1 MPPDPSTQ
9 RSLFEHQ
16 PAWVEDDVRRGTI
29 ATVVLPDGVDKPLDY
44 LVPES
49 LAAAV
54 EPGRRVRVP
63 LGRANRAR
71 LAYCVAVRS
80 DELPQQPLKEVL
92 AVEDERPL
100 LSRRMLE
107 LTRWMADR
115 WMARWG
121 EVLEAVLP
129 AGVRLRRRG
138 RVATLLVASGREP
151 ARQLTAGQARV
162 LAAAAEPATVEQ
174 LMKASGA
181 SRAVVSRLVKLGL
194 LVEAGSVEL
203 AAAGGPE
210 RPGISH
216 ERPAAL
222 SPAQTAALDAI
233 TRAMKEGRHETILL
247 FGVTGSGK
255 TEVYLQA
262 VEETISYGRQA
273 IVLVPEISLTPQ
285 TCDRFRA
292 RFGKVAVLH
301 SHLTPAERHDQWR
314 EIAAGRVSV
323 VVGARSA
330 IFAPAPR
337 LGLIVIDEE
346 HESSFKQATA
356 PRYHARDV
364 AEWIARAEGVPLVL
378 GSATPA
384 IETFARSLSG
394 EVRMCRL
401 ADRVGGSQLP
411 AVITVDLRDP
421 GARSRGAISPRL
433 AAGIRWALD
442 ADGQVMLLLNRR
454 GFATH
459 VQCRACG
466 HTVRCPQCDIALTL
480 HQPGNRG
487 ICHGCGLVSRL
498 PADCPECRAPGLAHR
513 GTGTQ
518 RLEEQVRRAF
528 PDAAVARMDTDTMRT
543 RGSHEKT
550 LDAFRDKT
558 IDILVGTQMIAKGLD
573 FPSVM
578 LVGVVNADAALHL
591 ADFRAA
597 ERTCQLVTQVAGRSG
612 RGPLGGR
619 VVVQTSTPEHP
630 AIRAAAAHDYE
641 AFVRSELP
649 IREALLYP
657 PFGHVIR
664 LVIRGVDEDRVA
676 AWAGTLADRLRQ
688 EAARAAAGAGQ
699 AADDNRDVNANHQ
712 AGAAGGQPG
721 GTGVRVLGPAPAP
734 IPRLRERFRWHLQV
748 HGPDGPALRELVRRG
763 TAGLKTPDGI
773 AWIVDVD
780 PVEML

>member
-1 MPPDPSTQ
+1 MPDQHTTQ
-9 RSLFEHQ
+9 RELFESRPQ
-16 PAWVEDDVRRGTI
+16 WVEDDARRGTV
-29 ATVVLPDGVDKPLDY
+29 ATVVLPEGVDKPLDY

-54 EPGRRVRVP
+54 EPGKRVRVP
-63 LGRANRAR
+63 LGRANRER
-71 LAYCVAVRS
+71 LAYCVAVRHG
-80 DELPQQPLKEVL
+80 ELPQTPLKSV
-92 AVEDERPL
+92 AGVEDERPL
-100 LSRRMLE
+100 LSPRMIE

-115 WMARWG
+115 WLARWG

-129 AGVRLRRRG
+129 AGVRLRRRV
-138 RVATLLVASGREP
+138 RVSPLLVATGAEP
-151 ARQLTAGQARV
+151 PRKPTPAQAKV
-162 LAAAAEPATVEQ
+162 LAAAAEPKTAEQ
-174 LMKASGA
+174 LAELSGA
-181 SRAVVSRLVKLGL
+181 SRAVVQRLLKLGL
-194 LVEAGSVEL
+194 LQEAGAVEK
-203 AAAGGPE
+203 AVRPPE
-210 RPGISH
+210 RPAIVH
-216 ERPAAL
+216 DRPAEL
-222 SPAQTAALDAI
+222 SPAQADALGAIRGAMQAA
-233 TRAMKEGRHETILL
+233 RHETIVL

-262 VEETISYGRQA
+262 VEETVSYGRQA

-292 RFGKVAVLH
+292 RFGEVAVLH
-301 SHLTPAERHDQWR
+301 SHLTPAERHTQWR
-314 EIAAGRVSV
+314 EIASGRVNV

-364 AEWIARAEGVPLVL
+364 AEWIAKAEGVPLVL
-378 GSATPA
+378 GSATPSL
-384 IETFARSLSG
+384 ETFARCLSG
-394 EVRMCRL
+394 EWTMCRL
-401 ADRVGGSQLP
+401 ADRVGGGQLP
-411 AVITVDLRDP
+411 AVITVDMRER
-421 GARSRGAISPRL
+421 GSRSRGAVSPRL

-442 ADGQVMLLLNRR
+442 AGGQVMLLLNRR

-459 VQCRACG
+459 VQCHACG
-466 HTVRCPQCDIALTL
+466 HTARCPQCDLALTL

-487 ICHGCGLVSRL
+487 ICHGCGLVSRV
-498 PADCPECRAPGLAHR
+498 PADCPECRAPGLVVS

-543 RGSHEKT
+543 RGSHERT
-550 LDAFRDKT
+550 LDAFRNRE

-573 FPSVM
+573 FPTVM

-619 VVVQTSTPEHP
+619 VVVQTSTPDHP
-630 AIRAAAAHDYE
+630 AIRAAASHDYE

-649 IREALLYP
+649 AREALLYP
-657 PFGHVIR
+657 PYGSIVRIVVRSLDEQAASDWAGHV
-664 LVIRGVDEDRVA
+664 
-676 AWAGTLADRLRQ
+676 ADRLRR
-688 EAARAAAGAGQ
+688 EAEGR
-699 AADDNRDVNANHQ
+699 
-712 AGAAGGQPG
+712 PEI
-721 GTGVRVLGPAPAP
+721 RVLGPAPAP
-734 IPRLRERFRWHLQV
+734 IARLRDRFRWHLQV
-748 HGPDGPALRELVRRG
+748 HGPDAAALRALVVRATAELR
-763 TAGLKTPDGI
+763 TPDTV
-773 AWIVDVD
+773 AWVVDVD

>member
-1 MPPDPSTQ
+1 MAWATSSLRTGDRITRMPPDQPTQ
-9 RSLFEHQ
+9 RDLFEHR
-16 PAWVEDDVRRGTI
+16 PAWAEDDRRLGTI

-63 LGRANRAR
+63 LGRANRLR

-80 DELPQQPLKEVL
+80 GELPQTPLKEVA
-92 AVEDERPL
+92 AVEDDKPL
-100 LSRRMLE
+100 LSRRMLA
-107 LTRWMADR
+107 LTEWMAER
-115 WMARWG
+115 WMARRG

-129 AGVRLRRRG
+129 AGVRLRRKE
-138 RVATLLVASGREP
+138 RVARLLVAGVVDP
-151 ARQLTAGQARV
+151 ARKLTPAQARV
-162 LAAAAEPATVEQ
+162 LAAASQPATAEQ
-174 LMKASGA
+174 LAQATGA
-181 SRAVVSRLVKLGL
+181 SRAVVTRLVKLGL
-194 LVEAGSVEL
+194 LQEAGTV
-203 AAAGGPE
+203 ATAAGPARRAIAHDRPE
-210 RPGISH
+210 T
-216 ERPAAL
+216 L
-222 SPAQTAALDAI
+222 SPAQASALGAISAAM
-233 TRAMKEGRHETILL
+233 REGRHETIVL

-292 RFGKVAVLH
+292 RFGTVAVLH
-301 SHLTPAERHDQWR
+301 SHLTPAERHGQWR
-314 EIAAGRVSV
+314 EIAAGRVNV

-364 AEWIARAEGVPLVL
+364 AEWIAREEGVPLVL

-384 IETFARSLSG
+384 LETVARCLAG
-394 EVRMCRL
+394 EWRMCRL

-411 AVITVDLRDP
+411 AVITVDLRDRS
-421 GARSRGAISPRL
+421 ARSRGAISPRL

-442 ADGQVMLLLNRR
+442 AGGQVMLLLNRR

-459 VQCRACG
+459 VQCQACG
-466 HTVRCPQCDIALTL
+466 HSMRCPQCEIALTL
-480 HQPGNRG
+480 HQPGNKG
-487 ICHGCGLVSRL
+487 VCHGCGLVTRL
-498 PADCPECRAPGLAHR
+498 PADCPECRSPGLVHR

-518 RLEEQVRRAF
+518 RLEEQVRKAF
-528 PDAAVARMDTDTMRT
+528 PDAAVARMDTDTMRS

-550 LDAFRDKT
+550 LDAFRDRQ

-597 ERTCQLVTQVAGRSG
+597 ERTCQLVTQVSGRSG
-612 RGPLGGR
+612 RGPQGGR
-619 VVVQTSTPEHP
+619 VVVQTSTPDHP
-630 AIRAAAAHDYE
+630 AVRAAAAHDYE

-657 PFGHVIR
+657 PFGNVIR
-664 LVIRGVDEDRVA
+664 LVVRGVDEDRVA
-676 AWAGTLADRLRQ
+676 AWAGTLAERLRA
-688 EAARAAAGAGQ
+688 EAAKEGAGAGL
-699 AADDNRDVNANHQ
+699 
-712 AGAAGGQPG
+712 
-721 GTGVRVLGPAPAP
+721 RVLGPAPAP
-734 IPRLRERFRWHLQV
+734 IPRLRERFRHHLQV
-748 HGPDGPALRELVRRG
+748 HGPDGPALRALVGRA

>member
-1 MPPDPSTQ
+1 MPPDQPTQ
-9 RSLFEHQ
+9 RDLFDHR
-16 PAWVEDDVRRGTI
+16 PAWEEDDVRRGTI
-29 ATVVLPDGVDKPLDY
+29 ATVVLPEGIAKPLDY
-44 LVPES
+44 LVPDA

-63 LGRANRAR
+63 LGKANRLR

-80 DELPQQPLKEVL
+80 DELPQQPLKTI
-92 AVEDERPL
+92 AGVEDDRPL
-100 LSRRMLE
+100 LSRRMLD
-107 LTRWMADR
+107 LTEWMAER

-129 AGVRLRRRG
+129 AGVRFRQQG
-138 RVATLLVASGREP
+138 RISPLLVASGEAA
-151 ARQLTAGQARV
+151 ARAPTPGQARV
-162 LAAAAEPATVEQ
+162 LAAATEPATAEQ
-174 LMKASGA
+174 LAAASGA
-181 SRAVVSRLVKLGL
+181 SRAVVARLVKSGL
-194 LVEAGSVEL
+194 LREVGSVEVAR
-203 AAAGGPE
+203 AARGQRAA
-210 RPGISH
+210 IVH
-216 ERPAAL
+216 DRPAAL
-222 SPAQTAALDAI
+222 STAQAGALAAI
-233 TRAMKEGRHETILL
+233 TGCMRESRHETIVL

-262 VEETISYGRQA
+262 VEETVSYGRQA

-292 RFGKVAVLH
+292 RFGTVAVLH
-301 SHLTPAERHDQWR
+301 SHLTPAERHAQWR
-314 EIAAGRVSV
+314 EIAAGRVNV

-364 AEWIARAEGVPLVL
+364 AEWIARAERVPLVL
-378 GSATPA
+378 GSATPSL
-384 IETFARSLSG
+384 ETFARCLSG
-394 EVRMCRL
+394 EWRMCRL
-401 ADRVGGSQLP
+401 ADRVGGAELP
-411 AVITVDLRDP
+411 AVITVDLRER
-421 GARSRGAISPRL
+421 GARSRGAVSPRL

-442 ADGQVMLLLNRR
+442 AGGQVMLLLNRR

-459 VQCRACG
+459 VQCQACG
-466 HTVRCPQCDIALTL
+466 HAMNCPQCDIALTL
-480 HQPGNRG
+480 HQPGSRG
-487 ICHGCGLVSRL
+487 ICHGCGLVTRV
-498 PADCPECRAPGLAHR
+498 PADCPECRSPGLVQR

-528 PDAAVARMDTDTMRT
+528 PDAAIARMDTDTMRS
-543 RGSHEKT
+543 RGSHERT
-550 LDAFRDKT
+550 LDAFRDRK

-619 VVVQTSTPEHP
+619 VVVQTSTPDHP

-649 IREALLYP
+649 IRETLLYP
-657 PFGHVIR
+657 PYGYVIR
-664 LVIRGVDEDRVA
+664 FVVRGVDERRVA
-676 AWAGTLADRLRQ
+676 DWAGTLVDRLR
-688 EAARAAAGAGQ
+688 AGAEPL
-699 AADDNRDVNANHQ
+699 
-712 AGAAGGQPG
+712 AGS
-721 GTGVRVLGPAPAP
+721 VRVLGPAPAP

-748 HGPDGPALRELVRRG
+748 HGPDGPALRQLVQRAV
-763 TAGLKTPDGI
+763 AGLKTPDGI

>member
-1 MPPDPSTQ
+1 MPPDQPTQ
-9 RSLFEHQ
+9 RDLFDHR
-16 PAWVEDDVRRGTI
+16 PVWVEDDVRRGTI
-29 ATVVLPDGVDKPLDY
+29 ATVVLSEGIDRPLDY

-54 EPGRRVRVP
+54 EPGRRVQVP
-63 LGRANRAR
+63 LGKANRLR
-71 LAYCVAVRS
+71 LAYCVAVQS
-80 DELPQQPLKEVL
+80 GDLPQTPLKSV
-92 AVEDERPL
+92 AGVEDERPL

-107 LTRWMADR
+107 LTKWMAER

-129 AGVRLRRRG
+129 SGVRLRQQG
-138 RVATLLVASGREP
+138 RTSPLLVASGITPSRTP
-151 ARQLTAGQARV
+151 TPGQARV
-162 LAAAAEPATVEQ
+162 LAAAGEPATVEQ
-174 LMKASGA
+174 LAKASGA
-181 SRAVVSRLVKLGL
+181 SRAIVTRLVKLGL
-194 LVEAGSVEL
+194 LREVGSVEVVRVARTQR
-203 AAAGGPE
+203 AA
-210 RPGISH
+210 ISH
-216 ERPAAL
+216 DRPAAL
-222 SPAQTAALDAI
+222 SPAQAAALGAI
-233 TRAMKEGRHETILL
+233 TGCMREARHETIVL

-262 VEETISYGRQA
+262 VEETVAYGRQA

-292 RFGKVAVLH
+292 RFGTVAVLH
-301 SHLTPAERHDQWR
+301 SHLTPAERHAQWR
-314 EIAAGRVSV
+314 EIAAGRVNV

-330 IFAPAPR
+330 IFAPTPR

-346 HESSFKQATA
+346 HESSFKQGTA

-364 AEWIARAEGVPLVL
+364 AEWIARAERVPLVL

-384 IETFARSLSG
+384 LETFARCLSG
-394 EVRMCRL
+394 EWRMCRL
-401 ADRVGGSQLP
+401 ADRVGGAELP

-421 GARSRGAISPRL
+421 GARSRGAVSPRL

-442 ADGQVMLLLNRR
+442 AGGQVMLLLNRR

-466 HTVRCPQCDIALTL
+466 HGMRCQQCDIPLTL
-480 HQPGNRG
+480 HQPGSRG
-487 ICHGCGLVSRL
+487 ICHGCGLVTRL
-498 PADCPECRAPGLAHR
+498 PADCPECRSPGLVQR

-528 PDAAVARMDTDTMRT
+528 PDAAVARMDTDTMRS
-543 RGSHEKT
+543 RGSHERT
-550 LDAFRDKT
+550 LDAFRDRQ

-573 FPSVM
+573 FPNVM

-630 AIRAAAAHDYE
+630 AIRAAVAHDYE

-649 IREALLYP
+649 IREVLLYP
-657 PFGHVIR
+657 PYGHVVR
-664 LVIRGVDEDRVA
+664 FVVRGADERRVA
-676 AWAGTLADRLRQ
+676 EWAGTMTDRLRA
-688 EAARAAAGAGQ
+688 EAEPLAGS
-699 AADDNRDVNANHQ
+699 
-712 AGAAGGQPG
+712 
-721 GTGVRVLGPAPAP
+721 VRVLGPAPAP

-748 HGPDGPALRELVRRG
+748 HGPDGQSLRDLVRRA
-763 TAGLKTPDGI
+763 TAGLKTPDGL